1 MKQNITLAIDKQLLR
16 RARAYAAQRGA
27 SVSSM
32 LADELRLLIERET
45 GYDRARRHALSLLD
59 NPLPLGGRRPGNR
72 DDLPDRKSLR

>member
-32 LADELRLLIERET
+32 LADELRLMIERET
-45 GYDRARRHALSLLD
+45 GYEQSRRHALSLLD
-59 NPLPLGGRRPGNR
+59 NPLPLGARRPESR
-72 DDLPDRKSLR
+72 DDLHDRKSLR